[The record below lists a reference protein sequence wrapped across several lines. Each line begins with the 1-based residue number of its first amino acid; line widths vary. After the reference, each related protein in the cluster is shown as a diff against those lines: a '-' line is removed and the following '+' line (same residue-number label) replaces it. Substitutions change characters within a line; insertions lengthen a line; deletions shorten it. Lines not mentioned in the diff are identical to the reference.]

1 MPLLYPES
9 RRSARARGFVWY
21 FVGVNSRA
29 NDTLRIAVASKYDMI
44 IVGTGF
50 AGSFFLMRYLER
62 ASKDVRVLV
71 LERGRIDTKAWQL
84 ENRRYSSIREDEVYV
99 NNNPDSKIWLTSP
112 GFGGNSKCWYAGA
125 MRMMPGDFKLKSRYG
140 VGNDWPM
147 SYEDMEPHYDVV
159 EQVMLVSGPPDSPMH
174 RSRPFPLPPHRFS
187 TPDELLKQKFP
198 ASWFNAATARAS
210 VATGQR
216 GVCCATGFCHL
227 CPVDAKFTIQ
237 NGLAHI
243 YDDPRVTLQLE
254 SEVAGVDTG
263 AGVATGVQYTRGG
276 RTERADADAI
286 VLAASALF
294 NPHIMLRS
302 GMSHRLLG
310 RGLHEQPSFDV
321 LVDLAGVKACDGS
334 TVISGNG
341 YMFYE
346 GEHRRDRAA
355 CMIELWS
362 SPFADRPDPLRSE
375 RGRWRERQ
383 YFAFLFD
390 DLPRE
395 ENRVTVNAAS
405 PRLAETTFNGHSDY
419 TQRAVDRIPEMVAK
433 LGEALPIERIV
444 SIAEA
449 ISPGHI
455 QGTVV
460 MGEDPANSIVDGYLV
475 HHQIRNLLVLGAS
488 SFPTATPI
496 LPTLTVSALSLRS
509 ADHFLSRGAQS

>member
-1 MPLLYPES
+1 
-9 RRSARARGFVWY
+9 
-21 FVGVNSRA
+21 
-29 NDTLRIAVASKYDMI
+29 VAEKYDLI

-50 AGSFFLMRYLER
+50 AASFFLMRYLEHAPANAR
-62 ASKDVRVLV
+62 ILV
-71 LERGRIDTKAWQL
+71 LERGRLDSKAWQL
-84 ENRRYSSIREDEVYV
+84 EHRRYSSIREDEVYV
-99 NNNPDSKIWLTSP
+99 NNNPDTKVWLTSP

-125 MRMMPGDFKLKSRYG
+125 MRMMPGDFELKSRYG

-147 SYEDMEPHYDVV
+147 SYDDMEAHYGVA
-159 EQVMLVSGPPDSPMH
+159 EQVMLVSGSSDSPM
-174 RSRPFPLPPHRFS
+174 RRASGFPLPPHRFS
-187 TPDELLKQKFP
+187 TPDELLKKKFP
-198 ASWFNAATARAS
+198 DSWFHAATARAS
-210 VATGQR
+210 VATGKR

-243 YDDPRVTLQLE
+243 YDDPRVSLQLE
-254 SEVAGVDTG
+254 SEVAGVDVA
-263 AGVATGVQYTRGG
+263 AGVATGVQYLRAG
-276 RTERADADAI
+276 RTERADAEVVI
-286 VLAASALF
+286 LAASALF

-321 LVDLAGVKACDGS
+321 LVDLAGVKAYDGS
-334 TVISGNG
+334 TVITGNG

-346 GEHRRDRAA
+346 GEHRRERAA
-355 CMIELWS
+355 CMVELWS
-362 SPFADRPDPLRSE
+362 SPFADRPDPLRTE
-375 RGRWRERQ
+375 NGRWRERQ
-383 YFAFLFD
+383 YLAFLFD

-395 ENRVTVNAAS
+395 ENRVTVHAAD
-405 PRLAETTFNGHSDY
+405 PRLAETTFIGHSDY

-460 MGEDPANSIVDGYLV
+460 MGDDPESSIVDGYLV

-496 LPTLTVSALSLRS
+496 LPTLTVSALSLRA
-509 ADHFLSRGAQS
+509 ADHFLSRGAAA